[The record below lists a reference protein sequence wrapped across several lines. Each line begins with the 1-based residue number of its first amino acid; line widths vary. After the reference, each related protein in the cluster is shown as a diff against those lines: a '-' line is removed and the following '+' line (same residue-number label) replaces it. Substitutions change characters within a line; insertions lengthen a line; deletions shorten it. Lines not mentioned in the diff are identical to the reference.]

1 MTTMEMAEFADVLN
15 RVASWPPQLRI
26 TLARQVL
33 ESVEHSSEIEAGRRP
48 GEPLSKQRVADLLH
62 SLPVPKVSV
71 PAKSLPLERVIGML
85 KTDGPTPTDAECE
98 QILEDERLRKYG

>member
-1 MTTMEMAEFADVLN
+1 MTTMEMAKFADVLN

-33 ESVEHSSEIEAGRRP
+33 ESIEHSSEIEAGLWP
-48 GEPLSKQRVADLLH
+48 GEPLSKQRIAELLQ

-71 PAKSLPLERVIGML
+71 PAKSLPLEKVVGML
-85 KTDGPTPTDAECE
+85 KSDGPTPTEAECA
-98 QILEDERLRKYG
+98 QILEGSGG